1 MNMSKKHLKHLAYK
15 HGSMPPEEF
24 EIYIMRPEQSADLFA
39 FVRTKYSHAYNE
51 GIEQSCIKMINRR

>member
-1 MNMSKKHLKHLAYK
+1 MNMSKKHMKHEAYK
-15 HGSMPPEEF
+15 HGSMLPAEF
-24 EIYIMRPEQSADLFA
+24 ESYIMRHEQSADLFA